1 MFINK
6 SLFEFYVL
14 AYELLKTARHLAQ
27 NLKPFTVSVRET
39 ANNNYNLEIK
49 TSVQLFSTSSTTSSI
64 APLGNVCKHLFDV
77 FG

>member
-14 AYELLKTARHLAQ
+14 AYELLKTARRLAQ

-39 ANNNYNLEIK
+39 ANNYYNLEIK